1 MLASATLVAQSA
13 KDKFIKKSFQIL
25 FCNFLQYFFFFSSPF
40 EGVVADTDDLEE
52 LFDIVGPQLVDNG
65 LKEPAAKDLCSRL
78 LTAKTGVPFL
88 SASATV
94 VYTTVLHVLCIPLY
108 LHFYPRYNPI
118 ESFADRCCL
127 INGRNKIEWD
137 NQRLFYSPSVTL
149 PLTRAA

>member
-1 MLASATLVAQSA
+1 MPKINLLRNHF
-13 KDKFIKKSFQIL
+13 KFSFVTS
-25 FCNFLQYFFFFSSPF
+25 CNISFFFFSSPF

-127 INGRNKIEWD
+127 INGRNK
-137 NQRLFYSPSVTL
+137 NRMG
-149 PLTRAA
+149 